1 MSLLVKICG
10 LTQSEQVTAAVE
22 AGADAIGFVFAK
34 SIREVSPE
42 QARRLSAAIPA
53 HVRRVAVMRHPEEAL
68 WRNVF
73 ELFRPDV
80 VQTDVADFDAIDVPN
95 SMESWPV
102 YREGGVAP
110 ASDSTYIYEGQKS
123 GLGETVDWSRAARLA
138 ERGNMI
144 LAGGLSA
151 INVAEAISTVQ
162 PFGVDVSS
170 EVESTPGKK
179 DPDLILEF
187 INVAKA
193 AEKSL

>member
-1 MSLLVKICG
+1 MSVLVKICG
-10 LTQSEQVTAAVE
+10 LMESEQVTAAVE

-53 HVRRVAVMRHPEEAL
+53 HIRRVAVMRHPQEAL

-80 VQTDVADFDAIDVPN
+80 VQTDIADFDAIHVPT

-102 YREGGVAP
+102 YREGGVLP
-110 ASDSTYIYEGQKS
+110 AGGSTYIYEGQMS
-123 GLGETVDWSRAARLA
+123 GFGETVDWSRAAKLA
-138 ERGNMI
+138 ESGNMI

-151 INVAEAISTVQ
+151 NNVAEAVSTVQ

-170 EVESTPGKK
+170 AVESTPGKK

-187 INVAKA
+187 INAAKA

>member
-1 MSLLVKICG
+1 MSALVKICG
-10 LTQSEQVTAAVE
+10 LTESGQVTAAVE

-34 SIREVSPE
+34 SIREISPQ
-42 QARRLSAAIPA
+42 QALSLSASIPA
-53 HVRRVAVMRHPEEAL
+53 HIRRVAVMRHPEEAL

-73 ELFRPDV
+73 ALFRPDV
-80 VQTDVADFDAIDVPN
+80 IQTDIADLDTIDVPS

-102 YREGGVAP
+102 YREGGVLP
-110 ASDSTYIYEGQKS
+110 AGDSTYIYEGQKS

-138 ERGNMI
+138 QSGNMI

-151 INVAEAISTVQ
+151 INVAEAITIVQ

-170 EVESTPGKK
+170 AVESTPGKK
-179 DPDLILEF
+179 DPNLILEF
-187 INVAKA
+187 INAARA